1 MKTRNKLQHPNL
13 FTAFGLETFTTPVE
27 TTEPDAPKISA
38 RDDALPRTPRNL
50 GTMRGSASE
59 EHRGRVMIET
69 MLRCFSNP
77 TIYCNNPTSAVPP
90 PHVWLKQ
97 QRGMI
102 ELERAA
108 RLMKLVKRKPDAS
121 LDEIRA
127 CAVILTNP
135 EKAGV
140 LSVISGIVPP
150 GHEMGAEYLRAFAHC
165 EEMETILKLFGD
177 MPHDVINLSDV
188 ERFYQLYGGQGNWGW
203 LDDEERQWVRDF
215 NKKVREARAKK

>member
-1 MKTRNKLQHPNL
+1 MKARNKLSQHPNL
-13 FTAFGLETFTTPVE
+13 FAAFGLDVFTTPVE
-27 TTEPDAPKISA
+27 TAEPDAPKLSA
-38 RDDALPRTPRNL
+38 R
-50 GTMRGSASE
+50 E

-69 MLRCFSNP
+69 MLKCFSNP
-77 TIYCNNPTSAVPP
+77 TIYCSNPTSAVPP
-90 PHVWLKQ
+90 PMEWLRK

-121 LDEIRA
+121 LDEIRS

-140 LSVISGIVPP
+140 LSVISGVVPP
-150 GHEMGAEYLRAFAHC
+150 GHGMGAEYLRAFAHC
-165 EEMETILKLFGD
+165 EEFETILKLFGD
-177 MPHDVINLSDV
+177 MPYDAIPLGDV

-203 LDDEERQWVRDF
+203 LDDEERAWIRDF

>member
-1 MKTRNKLQHPNL
+1 MKTK
-13 FTAFGLETFTTPVE
+13 
-27 TTEPDAPKISA
+27 SA
-38 RDDALPRTPRNL
+38 RANTLNMFAELGLVLAPLPTERAEPEIETESVNPRP
-50 GTMRGSASE
+50 SARE

-77 TIYCNNPTSAVPP
+77 TIYCEQPTSAVPP
-90 PHVWLKQ
+90 PHEWLKKH
-97 QRGMI
+97 RMLI

-121 LDEIRA
+121 LDEIRV
-127 CAVILTNP
+127 CALTLTNP

-150 GHEMGAEYLRAFAHC
+150 SHEQGAEYLRAFAHC

-177 MPHDVINLSDV
+177 MNGDVIPLSDV
-188 ERFYQLYGGQGNWGW
+188 ERFYQLYGGVSATRAGEWGY
-203 LDDEERQWVRDF
+203 LDDEERHWICDF
-215 NKKVREARAKK
+215 NKKVRDAKTNNK

>member
-1 MKTRNKLQHPNL
+1 MKTKRPNQIDL
-13 FTAFGLETFTTPVE
+13 FTAFGLAPVGAVAIQPQPADECETRKP
-27 TTEPDAPKISA
+27 
-38 RDDALPRTPRNL
+38 
-50 GTMRGSASE
+50 ASRE

-77 TIYCNNPTSAVPP
+77 TIYCAQPTSAIPP
-90 PHVWLKQ
+90 PLEWLKKN
-97 QRGMI
+97 RMLI

-108 RLMKLVKRKPDAS
+108 RLMKLLKRNPDAS

-150 GHEMGAEYLRAFAHC
+150 GHEMSAEYLRAFAHC

-177 MPHDVINLSDV
+177 MTGDVIPLGDV

-203 LDDEERQWVRDF
+203 LDDEERQWIRDF
-215 NKKVREARAKK
+215 NKKVREARK

>member
-1 MKTRNKLQHPNL
+1 MKARNKLSQHPNL
-13 FTAFGLETFTTPVE
+13 FAAFGLDVFTTPVE
-27 TTEPDAPKISA
+27 TAEPDAPKLSA
-38 RDDALPRTPRNL
+38 R
-50 GTMRGSASE
+50 E

-77 TIYCNNPTSAVPP
+77 TIYCNHPTSAVPP
-90 PHVWLKQ
+90 PLDWLKK

-108 RLMKLVKRKPDAS
+108 RLMKLLKRKPDAS

-127 CAVILTNP
+127 CAMTLTNP
-135 EKAGV
+135 EKCGV

-150 GHEMGAEYLRAFAHC
+150 GHEQAAEYLRAFAHC
-165 EEMETILKLFGD
+165 VEFEQFVELFGN
-177 MPHDVINLSDV
+177 MPYDAIPLADV

-203 LDDEERQWVRDF
+203 LDDEERAWIRDF
-215 NKKVREARAKK
+215 NKKVKEARKKKTAQ

>member
-1 MKTRNKLQHPNL
+1 MKTKRPNQIDL
-13 FTAFGLETFTTPVE
+13 FTAFRLAPVGAVAFQPQPADECETRKST
-27 TTEPDAPKISA
+27 S
-38 RDDALPRTPRNL
+38 R
-50 GTMRGSASE
+50 E

-77 TIYCNNPTSAVPP
+77 TIYCAQPTSAVPP
-90 PHVWLKQ
+90 PLEWLKKN
-97 QRGMI
+97 RMLI

-108 RLMKLVKRKPDAS
+108 RLMELFKRKPNAS

-127 CAVILTNP
+127 CATTLTSP
-135 EKAGV
+135 EKCGV

-165 EEMETILKLFGD
+165 EEIETILKLFGD
-177 MPHDVINLSDV
+177 MTGDVIPLADV

-203 LDDEERQWVRDF
+203 LDDEERQWIRDF
-215 NKKVREARAKK
+215 NKKARDARTKA

>member
-1 MKTRNKLQHPNL
+1 MGTKRLPTNALHMFAEL
-13 FTAFGLETFTTPVE
+13 GLLSKPAHRVE
-27 TTEPDAPKISA
+27 TDADAPKLSA
-38 RDDALPRTPRNL
+38 R
-50 GTMRGSASE
+50 E

-69 MLRCFSNP
+69 MLRCFGNP
-77 TIYCNNPTSAVPP
+77 TIYCEQPTSAVPP
-90 PHVWLKQ
+90 PHEWLKKN
-97 QRGMI
+97 RMLI

-127 CAVILTNP
+127 CATILTNP

-177 MPHDVINLSDV
+177 MTGDVIPLADV

-203 LDDEERQWVRDF
+203 LDDEERQWIRDF
-215 NKKVREARAKK
+215 NKKVRDSRTKA